1 MTIREQNSKYIH
13 ERHGIELIG
22 FSKEEIKNLEA
33 MKTGTIYISGK
44 ITGAP
49 NQNKHKFAAAEEHLQ
64 KFANVVL
71 NPHTLPANHDRT
83 WASYMKVCIMSLCRA
98 DKVVVLDDWK
108 NSRGAIREVFI
119 AKWLNIPVIAIEDM
133 CEVKIS
139 LVVKIKLLLNLI

>member
-1 MTIREQNSKYIH
+1 
-13 ERHGIELIG
+13 
-22 FSKEEIKNLEA
+22 

-64 KFANVVL
+64 KFANVIL
-71 NPHTLPANHDRT
+71 NPHTLPANHDKT
-83 WASYMKVCIMSLCRA
+83 WTSYMKVCIMSLCRA

-108 NSRGAIREVFI
+108 NSKGAIREVMI
-119 AKWLNIPVIAIEDM
+119 AKWLNIPVISIEDM